1 MTSYLLRL
9 LCLSLASFFVLNAAL
24 TALVRG
30 GSKFA
35 LAFSAKRSPRA
46 AAHFL
51 FALRLLPAAIAA
63 LFVLLLCVPSYLWLE
78 PAVTG
83 EQVGVLCGLCGILAV
98 TALTLSV
105 TRSARAFLASVRF
118 NRLCASR
125 AQDFRVSGQD
135 SPVLVLENEAP
146 ILAMSGLFR
155 PRLLISRGVLKALGP
170 EELDAALRHERAH
183 RVSRDNL
190 KRLTFSLAPDVF
202 PFTKSLRAL
211 EQHWSRY
218 TEWAADDRAA
228 AGDSQRAL
236 SLASALL
243 RVARLG
249 AGPNLPLLSTS
260 LLACDHDL
268 SARVARLLRPTEG
281 PQPRSAPRASI
292 LAASTVFAAAVVAA
306 LAYSPAALASIHNL
320 LERFLH

>member
-1 MTSYLLRL
+1 MSSYLLRL
-9 LCLSLASFFVLNAAL
+9 LCLCFASFFVLNAAL
-24 TALVRG
+24 TALVRA

-35 LAFSAKRSPRA
+35 LAFCAKRSPRA

-51 FALRLLPAAIAA
+51 FALRVLPAAVAA

-78 PAVTG
+78 PAITG
-83 EQVGVLCGLCGILAV
+83 EQVGVLCGLCGILAIA
-98 TALTLSV
+98 ALSLSV
-105 TRSARAFLASVRF
+105 THSARALLASVRF
-118 NRLCASR
+118 NRFCVSR
-125 AQDFRVSGQD
+125 AHDLHVSGQD
-135 SPVLVLENEAP
+135 SPVLVVENEAP
-146 ILAMSGLFR
+146 ILAMSGLLR
-155 PRLLISRGVLKALGP
+155 PRLLISRGILETLGP
-170 EELDAALRHERAH
+170 EEMDAALRHERAH
-183 RVSRDNL
+183 CVSRDNL
-190 KRLTFSLAPDVF
+190 KRLAFSLTPDVL
-202 PFTKSLRAL
+202 PFTNSLRTL

-249 AGPNLPLLSTS
+249 AAPNLPLLSTS

-268 SARVARLLRPTEG
+268 SARVARLLRPAPG
-281 PQPRSAPRASI
+281 RQPHSAPRASI
-292 LAASTVFAAAVVAA
+292 LAASAVFAAAVVAA